1 MLIIKKQKN
10 TPGTRHSVQLSKFLL
25 FKNNKLIK
33 TLIKPH
39 KKNNGRS
46 PSTGHITVWHKGG
59 GCKNIYRKINFSNN
73 ETYSIVLG
81 IMYDS
86 YRNNIVSLN
95 FDLINKKFFNSNAIL
110 NNYAGSLLACQ
121 QKINDFYLGYRSK
134 IINLPVGSL
143 ISNISKGSQQTSL
156 VRSAGT
162 FAQLIQKKDKFCK
175 IRLPSNKTI
184 IFPSNSFA
192 TIGINANLHANRVV
206 IGKAGKN
213 RLKNIRPT
221 VRGIAMNPVDHPHGG
236 RSNGGGHP
244 VTPWGIQTRGKKT
257 KKKTK

>member
-1 MLIIKKQKN
+1 MLLLKKQKN
-10 TPGTRHSVQLSKFLL
+10 TPGTRHSIQLSKFLL
-25 FKNNKLIK
+25 FKNNTILK
-33 TLIKPH
+33 TLTTNS
-39 KKNNGRS
+39 KKQNGRS

-59 GCKNIYRKINFSNN
+59 GCKNIYRKLNFTNKPS
-73 ETYSIVLG
+73 YSIILG

-86 YRNNIVSLN
+86 YRNNLISLN
-95 FDLINKKFFNSNAIL
+95 FDLINKKFFNSNSIL
-110 NNYAGSLLACQ
+110 NTYTGSLLICQ

-134 IINLPVGSL
+134 LENLPIGSI
-143 ISNISKGSQQTSL
+143 ISNLANIHKSTSL

-162 FAQLIQKKDKFCK
+162 FAQLIQKNNKNCK
-175 IRLPSNKTI
+175 IRLPSNQI
-184 IFPSNSFA
+184 IVLSTKAYA
-192 TIGINANLHANRVV
+192 TIGINNNPQANQVV

-244 VTPWGIQTRGKKT
+244 TTPWGINTRGKKT
-257 KKKTK
+257 RKKHK